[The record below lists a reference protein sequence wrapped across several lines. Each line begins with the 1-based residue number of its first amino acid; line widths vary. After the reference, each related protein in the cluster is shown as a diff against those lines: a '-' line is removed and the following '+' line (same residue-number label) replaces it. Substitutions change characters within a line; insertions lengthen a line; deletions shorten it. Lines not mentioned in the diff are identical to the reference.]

1 MFMLPKTT
9 NDAMAMYKNRESA
22 NLGSLKLWKVKVETL
37 CFIGLVVRWW
47 PARIVEMI
55 LLSSSFN
62 PTRVMS
68 YLKTQQMPQKKSD
81 QWVIC

>member
-22 NLGSLKLWKVKVETL
+22 NLGSLKLWIVKVETL

-68 YLKTQQMPQKKSD
+68 YFSRRSRCPKRNL
-81 QWVIC
+81 ING